1 MMQIIHL
8 RDTHKEIFYIYC
20 FTQISYKRNFFK
32 HRRQGIIIKDD
43 GTLLIYLFI
52 YLFIYIIFFI
62 SVSFVTEL
70 KRMNYQ
76 LKQLLPFLDAN
87 RSLPRPGG
95 LHL

>member
-52 YLFIYIIFFI
+52 YSFI
-62 SVSFVTEL
+62 
-70 KRMNYQ
+70 
-76 LKQLLPFLDAN
+76 
-87 RSLPRPGG
+87 
-95 LHL
+95 